1 MDKRKIYRTLRDPAD
16 WGFRLSLGTA
26 GFSLIEVLTAIVIL
40 SIALLSLSSVSLQ
53 IIGGNN
59 SSANYVTASL
69 IAQDAIE
76 ALRNVDFNL
85 GGDMVIGGGDDN
97 VSAELVNCS
106 AGNDAVTDLSDIFK
120 NPDFAYTVTA
130 GVEDVT
136 SLLTC
141 PAGLAPDTTM
151 RRTWRIIDNSP
162 VAGMKLVT
170 VVVGWTEKGSA
181 RYFDLTTALMGQ

>member
-1 MDKRKIYRTLRDPAD
+1 MDKRNIYRIVREPALR
-16 WGFRLSLGTA
+16 GFRLSLDPA

-53 IIGGNN
+53 IISGNK

-69 IAQDAIE
+69 VAQDAIE
-76 ALRNVDFNL
+76 VLRNGDFEL
-85 GGDMVIGGGDDN
+85 GGDMVIGGGDDT

-106 AGNDAVTDLSDIFK
+106 APNDALTDLSDIFK
-120 NPDFAYTVTA
+120 NPDYAYTVTA

-141 PAGLAPDTTM
+141 PTGLAPDTTI
-151 RRTWRIIDNSP
+151 RRTWRIVDNSP
-162 VAGMKLVT
+162 VAGMKSVT
-170 VVVGWTEKGSA
+170 VVVGWTEKGIA